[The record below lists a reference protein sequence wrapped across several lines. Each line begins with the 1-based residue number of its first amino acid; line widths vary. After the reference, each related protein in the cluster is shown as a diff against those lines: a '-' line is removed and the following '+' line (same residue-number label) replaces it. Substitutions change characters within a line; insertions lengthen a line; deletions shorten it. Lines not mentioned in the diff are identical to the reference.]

1 MNKRDGPKVQ
11 ERTRDCVDCS
21 FTLAVDSIDV
31 RKILI
36 SVRFLFFLQVY
47 QLPEFQ
53 CGEIFIGVLILSCL
67 YHTNSRESCGKLE
80 DR

>member
-1 MNKRDGPKVQ
+1 MNTRDGPKVQ
-11 ERTRDCVDCS
+11 ERTRDCVDYS
-21 FTLAVDSIDV
+21 FTLAADSIDV

-36 SVRFLFFLQVY
+36 SVGFLFFLQVY
-47 QLPEFQ
+47 QLAEFQ

-67 YHTNSRESCGKLE
+67 YYTNSHESCGKLE

>member
-1 MNKRDGPKVQ
+1 MNTRDGPKVQ

-21 FTLAVDSIDV
+21 FTLAADSIDV

-53 CGEIFIGVLILSCL
+53 CGEIFTRLLILSCL
-67 YHTNSRESCGKLE
+67 YHAYIMLIIMLILYQ
-80 DR
+80 